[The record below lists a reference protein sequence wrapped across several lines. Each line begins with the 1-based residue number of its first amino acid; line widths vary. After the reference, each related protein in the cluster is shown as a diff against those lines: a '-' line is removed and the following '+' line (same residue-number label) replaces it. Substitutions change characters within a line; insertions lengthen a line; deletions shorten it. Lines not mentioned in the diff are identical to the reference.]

1 MIVVRTSPDKDS
13 FISKDELDY
22 IRSNVSP
29 IENKKRIPWKSMIQS
44 KPVYAITASHT
55 AENWGYYTMIT
66 QMPMFLSGLWFVEFF
81 FVSFFAD
88 TLNYDL
94 GSSGLLSAAPYLTMG
109 ILISIAGSWL
119 FSGHV
124 TK

>member
-1 MIVVRTSPDKDS
+1 MVRTSPDKDS

-29 IENKKRIPWKSMIQS
+29 IENKKRIPWKSIVQS

-66 QMPMFLSGLWFVEFF
+66 QMPMFLAGLWNALIMKRNFF
-81 FVSFFAD
+81 LFPSLQ
-88 TLNYDL
+88 TL
-94 GSSGLLSAAPYLTMG
+94 
-109 ILISIAGSWL
+109 
-119 FSGHV
+119 
-124 TK
+124 